1 MPATLSPRLRVD
13 FPAVQTRL
21 NAEEEAVVME
31 TIRNSFWSDMPEETL
46 RYMAHSIRSAVQGMR
61 AG

>member
-1 MPATLSPRLRVD
+1 MPATLFPRLCVD
-13 FPAVQTRL
+13 FPAVQTWL

-31 TIRNSFWSDMPEETL
+31 TIRNSFWSDMPEEIL
-46 RYMAHSIRSAVQGMR
+46 RYMAESIRAAAQRLR